1 MATPVV
7 VKKVEPPKP
16 VTKEL
21 IVNSLTL
28 ECDCGFHLVR
38 NIDVSP
44 EHGKVVT
51 YVCPNPD
58 CEFQGQHYQIAKTV
72 TGTEVVPS

>member
-7 VKKVEPPKP
+7 NKVVAPPKP

-21 IVNSLTL
+21 IINTLIL
-28 ECDCGFHLVR
+28 ECDCGYHLVR
-38 NIDVSP
+38 NVDISP
-44 EHGKVVT
+44 AGKVVT

-58 CEFQGQHYQIAKTV
+58 CEFQGQHYHVGHSV
-72 TGTEVVPS
+72 TGTEVAG